1 MAKVLGAL
9 VLVIAL
15 VFGYFL
21 QKSNWDFVLA
31 KSMISFELN
40 KLMNNK
46 KSSEESTDAA
56 PADAEPA
63 QTTPAKPNQPSPTKD
78 SMYKDG
84 NSFSDIKHT
93 GNEANYQ
100 PAP

>member
-21 QKSNWDFVLA
+21 QKSNWDFTLA
-31 KSMISFELN
+31 KSMISFELD
-40 KLMNNK
+40 KLMGGDK
-46 KSSEESTDAA
+46 PIEVDTTTSEESV
-56 PADAEPA
+56 PAEPA
-63 QTTPAKPNQPSPTKD
+63 PAKPSQPAPTKD

-84 NSFSDIKHT
+84 NSFSDIKRT
-93 GNEANYQ
+93 GNESNYQ